1 MCACEK
7 RKGAVGQI
15 WSRFELTAD
24 SYTRAKK
31 QRMTDPVTVALYDES
46 IKERRLMDVTA
57 QALLKMNLAQLVKH
71 ARPGDLF
78 ARA

>member
-1 MCACEK
+1 
-7 RKGAVGQI
+7 
-15 WSRFELTAD
+15 
-24 SYTRAKK
+24 
-31 QRMTDPVTVALYDES
+31 
-46 IKERRLMDVTA
+46 MDVTA